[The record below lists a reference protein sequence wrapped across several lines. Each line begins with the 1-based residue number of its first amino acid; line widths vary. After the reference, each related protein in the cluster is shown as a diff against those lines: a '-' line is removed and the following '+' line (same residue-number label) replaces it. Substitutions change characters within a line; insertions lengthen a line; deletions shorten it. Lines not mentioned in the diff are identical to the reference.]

1 MELFKAFLKLIRL
14 PNLLMI
20 AASQLLMH
28 FCIIK
33 PLLYSYGF
41 QSQLA
46 TETLIALV
54 LATVCIAAG
63 GYAINDYFDLKI
75 DLLNKPSKVVV
86 SKQINRRAV
95 MLWHLIFSGIG
106 IILGVYAS
114 FKSGQIYLSVIFLL
128 IAGLLWFYSTT
139 YKRQLIIG
147 NLVIA
152 VIVGLVPFI
161 VALFEI
167 PAVIDEYREIM
178 INNNNAVVIHKI
190 LYWIMGF
197 SFFAF
202 ITNLTREII
211 KDIEDFE
218 GDRAYGA
225 KSIVIMWGVK
235 TAKIISVVLLLL
247 TILSIVFIYLRFL
260 MITYDGVI
268 EFRSIIYLGLLVI
281 LPLILAVISL
291 FRARNAG
298 QYHRVAMFLKFVM
311 FTGMFFSIV
320 LFFLF
325 RNATY

>member
-1 MELFKAFLKLIRL
+1 MELIKAFLRLIRL

-20 AASQLLMH
+20 AASQVLMH

-41 QSQLA
+41 QPQLG
-46 TETLIALV
+46 TIPFVALV
-54 LATVCIAAG
+54 LATVFIAAG

-75 DLLNKPSKVVV
+75 DLLNKPDKVVV
-86 SKQINRRAV
+86 TKQINRRAV

-106 IILGVYAS
+106 IVLGVYAS
-114 FKSGQIYLSVIFLL
+114 FKIDQIYLSVIFLL

-161 VALFEI
+161 VALFEL
-167 PAVIDEYREIM
+167 PVVINEYKEIL
-178 INNNNAVVIHKI
+178 INNNNAIVIHKI
-190 LYWIMGF
+190 LYWVMGF

-202 ITNLTREII
+202 VTNLIREII

-235 TAKIISVVLLLL
+235 AAKTISAVLLVL
-247 TILSIVFIYLRFL
+247 TIFSIVFVYLRFL
-260 MITYDGVI
+260 MITYKGVI
-268 EFRSIIYLGLLVI
+268 EFRSMTYLVLLVI
-281 LPLILAVISL
+281 LPFIITVISL
-291 FRARNAG
+291 IRAKNER
-298 QYHRVAMFLKFVM
+298 QYHRISILLKLVM
-311 FTGMFFSIV
+311 FTGMFFSVV
-320 LFFLF
+320 LYFLF